1 MAEEKQ
7 DMPAIVPAA
16 VHPILNQAQ
25 QQSTFIVH
33 SYKKINTLKGLT
45 VEMLERSAMPFRIDP
60 KLKKP

>member
-45 VEMLERSAMPFRIDP
+45 VEMLEAIGDAFSY
-60 KLKKP
+60 